1 MAGQEKEFLDILRGA
16 VAKCRSGNIALSG
29 GLDSSA
35 IAWYMRD
42 RRPNAYAV
50 IAEDFVATDL
60 TYCQMAAAAADIP
73 LHMIRASTDDIVS
86 SIEGTVKALGV
97 FNDIEVRN
105 ALVMHILIKTLKECG
120 EGSVIT
126 GDGADELFAGYGFL
140 LKKTGEELE
149 MELDRISKIMHFPS
163 KAIGRSLGVSVETP
177 FLDETVIEFAG
188 ELAAEHKVGNRRGA
202 RYGKMII
209 RRSLEGMIPDQIV
222 WRKKSPMQD
231 GAGTA
236 GLTGLFDA
244 MIPDEAFLKRRE
256 EIEQSDGVHIRT
268 KESLHYY
275 QTFRRFFDSPHG
287 QGRDVCPD
295 CRYRVGG
302 SRFCRMCGRFPV

>member
-1 MAGQEKEFLDILRGA
+1 MTGQEKEFLWILKRA

-29 GLDSSA
+29 GLDSGA
-35 IAWYMRD
+35 IAHCLRD
-42 RRPNAYAV
+42 RRPKAYAV

-60 TYCQMAAAAADIP
+60 TYCQMAAAAAEIP
-73 LHMIRASTDDIVS
+73 LHMIRASTGDIVS

-105 ALVMHILIKTLKECG
+105 ALVMHMLIKALKG
-120 EGSVIT
+120 MGQSSVIT
-126 GDGADELFAGYGFL
+126 GDGADELFAGYSFL
-140 LKKTGEELE
+140 LKKTGRELE
-149 MELDRISKIMHFPS
+149 RELDRILKIMHFPS
-163 KAIGRSLGVSVETP
+163 KVIGRSLGVSVETP
-177 FLDETVIEFAG
+177 FLDEEMIEFAKN
-188 ELAAEHKVGNRRGA
+188 LPARHKVGDRRGA

-209 RRSLEGMIPDQIV
+209 RRSLEGMMPDQIA

-244 MIPDEAFLKRRE
+244 LIPDESFLQRQR
-256 EIEQSDGVHIRT
+256 EIEQGDGVHIRT

-275 QTFRRFFDSPHG
+275 QTFRRFFDSPCDG
-287 QGRDVCPD
+287 GRDVCPD
-295 CRYRVGG
+295 CGYRVGD